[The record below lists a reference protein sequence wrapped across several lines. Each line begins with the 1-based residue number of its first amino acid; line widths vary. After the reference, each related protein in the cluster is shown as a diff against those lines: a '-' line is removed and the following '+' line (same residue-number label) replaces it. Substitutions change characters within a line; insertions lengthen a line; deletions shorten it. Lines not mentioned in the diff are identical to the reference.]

1 MVELRLRELEW
12 EFKRVIDA
20 NPREVLPTLIPSGS
34 LNGLRRHEQMYLYNK
49 VGKPLVK
56 LARRVWRYEAPS
68 DTSLPREELAIPKL
82 VRDSQQPSP
91 PGSLGKQLLLKHLND
106 RRLPIFSPLVCPVC
120 QEARKYKLN
129 RCAVCRIVAY
139 CSGRC
144 KQKDM
149 RYHEFYCFPH
159 RWN

>member
-20 NPREVLPTLIPSGS
+20 NPREVLPTLIPSSS

-106 RRLPIFSPLVCPVC
+106 RRLPIFFSLSLSSVSGSEEVQIESVCC
-120 QEARKYKLN
+120 MS
-129 RCAVCRIVAY
+129 Y
-139 CSGRC
+139 CGLL
-144 KQKDM
+144 
-149 RYHEFYCFPH
+149 F
-159 RWN
+159 WTL